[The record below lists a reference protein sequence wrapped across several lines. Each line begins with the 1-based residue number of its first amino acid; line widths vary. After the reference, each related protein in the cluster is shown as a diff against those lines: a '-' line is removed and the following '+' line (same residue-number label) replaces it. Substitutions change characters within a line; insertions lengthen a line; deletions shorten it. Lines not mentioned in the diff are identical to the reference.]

1 MIVKMMKYNIVLFS
15 EERERF
21 VERLR
26 ELGMVDIT
34 TSGWEPSEG
43 DRELVSAIESRTK
56 ALAALELFAESDDYV
71 EGSKAEFEKG
81 KAFEAYQLAQATIAA
96 AKGENAR
103 LQKLLEEWA
112 AWGDFDCATLN
123 KLSEGGVVLRYFTA
137 QKAIFTKSLP
147 TWSENLNIA
156 TINEEGGMVH
166 FVVIGNG
173 SEEIAIDAQEQ
184 KAPTMNTAEMKAQIE
199 KNEATIKAQNV
210 VISALADAR
219 ADIEAELATLKHKM
233 QDVRIEATA
242 DKAAEGLL
250 LVMEGWAE
258 KATSAQVDE
267 ALNNFPNVV
276 YIKEAPTEED
286 ETPVKLK
293 NNRFA
298 RLFEMIGGLYALPK
312 YGTLDMTPFF
322 APFYM
327 LFFAICLNDAGYGAI
342 IFLLG
347 LALALKAPKMRQAA
361 YLTMVCGG
369 ATTLFGI
376 FTGSLFGMT
385 IPELAGYE
393 KVMVDGVATFPEY
406 PLPYFD
412 FQGSFFNWALALGIF
427 QILLGMLLDIVF
439 KARYFGIT
447 TVFAKLGW
455 FIVLLAVCLAGGLQL
470 LNDAWVIPGFT
481 TSSIAFYITVGV
493 GFALMLFF
501 NNMSRKPMEYLLLYG
516 FVKNALS
523 GLWDTYNNIT
533 GLLSDVLSYIRL
545 FAIGLSGGVLAQVF
559 NSLAMGLTGLDGG
572 IEEFGVATVFQI
584 LGATV
589 ILLIGHGINLFMSAI
604 SSFVHP
610 MRLTFV
616 EFYKNAGF
624 EMTTRAFEPLT
635 KEK

>member
-15 EERERF
+15 AERERF
-21 VERLR
+21 IERLR

-34 TSGWEPSEG
+34 TSGWEPTEA

-56 ALAALELFAESDDYV
+56 ALAALEQFAAGDDYV
-71 EGSKAEFEKG
+71 AGGAKLEKG
-81 KAFEAYQLAQATIAA
+81 KVFESYLSAQSAIAA
-96 AKGENAR
+96 AKAENAR
-103 LQKLLEEWA
+103 LEKLLDEWI
-112 AWGDFDCATLN
+112 AWGEFDCSTLA
-123 KLSEGGVVLRYFTA
+123 KLAESGVVLRYFTA
-137 QKAIFTKSLP
+137 QRSTFEKSAEE
-147 TWSENLNIA
+147 WGANLNIA
-156 TINEEGGMVH
+156 VVSEDDASVR

-173 SEEIAIDAQEQ
+173 KEEIAIDAQEQ
-184 KAPTMNTAEMKAQIE
+184 KAPTKNNAELKALI
-199 KNEATIKAQNV
+199 KANEAVVAEQNA
-210 VISALADAR
+210 VISAVADAKSE
-219 ADIEAELATLKHKM
+219 IEKELAVLKCQM

-258 KATSAQVDE
+258 KETSEQVD
-267 ALNNFPNVV
+267 AVLNDYPNVV
-276 YIKEAPTEED
+276 YIKENPTEED

-342 IFLLG
+342 IFALG
-347 LALALKAPKMRQAA
+347 LVLALKAPKMRQAA

-369 ATTLFGI
+369 ATTLFGLY
-376 FTGSLFGMT
+376 TGSLFGMS
-385 IPELAGYE
+385 IPQLMGYE
-393 KVMVDGVATFPEY
+393 NMADCPVPF
-406 PLPYFD
+406 LD
-412 FQGSFFNWALALGIF
+412 FQGKFFTWALALGVF

-439 KARYFGIT
+439 KAYHFGVT

-455 FIVLLAVCLAGGLQL
+455 FIVLLSGCLAGGLQML
-470 LNDAWVIPGFT
+470 DDSWVIPGFT
-481 TSSIAFYITVGV
+481 TSSIAFYVALGV
-493 GFALMLFF
+493 GGVLMLLL
-501 NNMSRKPMEYLLLYG
+501 NN
-516 FVKNALS
+516 VKRNPILNIAS
-523 GLWDTYNNIT
+523 GAWDTYNNVT

-559 NSLAMGLTGLDGG
+559 NSLAMGLTGLDSG
-572 IEEFGVATVFQI
+572 IDEFGVGTIFQI
-584 LGATV
+584 LGAV
-589 ILLIGHGINLFMSAI
+589 AILLVGHGINLFMSAI

-624 EMTTRAFEPLT
+624 EMTTRSFEPLK
-635 KEK
+635 KE

>member
-15 EERERF
+15 AERERF
-21 VERLR
+21 IERLR

-34 TSGWEPSEG
+34 TSGWEPTEA

-56 ALAALELFAESDDYV
+56 ALAALEQFAAGDDYV
-71 EGSKAEFEKG
+71 AGGAKLEKG
-81 KAFEAYQLAQATIAA
+81 KVFESYLSAQSAIAA
-96 AKGENAR
+96 AKAENAR
-103 LQKLLEEWA
+103 LEKLLDEWI
-112 AWGDFDCATLN
+112 AWGEFDCSTLA
-123 KLSEGGVVLRYFTA
+123 KLAESGVVLRYFTA
-137 QKAIFTKSLP
+137 QRSTFEKSAEE
-147 TWSENLNIA
+147 WGANLNIA
-156 TINEEGGMVH
+156 VVSEDDASVR

-173 SEEIAIDAQEQ
+173 KEEIAIDAQEQ
-184 KAPTMNTAEMKAQIE
+184 KAPTKNNAELKALI
-199 KNEATIKAQNV
+199 KANEAVVAEQNA
-210 VISALADAR
+210 VISAVADAKSE
-219 ADIEAELATLKHKM
+219 IEKELAVLKCQM

-258 KATSAQVDE
+258 KETSEQVD
-267 ALNNFPNVV
+267 AVLNDYPNVV
-276 YIKEAPTEED
+276 YIKENPTEED

-342 IFLLG
+342 IFALG
-347 LALALKAPKMRQAA
+347 LVLALKAPKMRQAA

-369 ATTLFGI
+369 ATTLFGLY
-376 FTGSLFGMT
+376 TGSLFGMS
-385 IPELAGYE
+385 IPSLMGYE
-393 KVMVDGVATFPEY
+393 DMASCPIPF
-406 PLPYFD
+406 LD
-412 FQGSFFNWALALGIF
+412 FQGKFFTWALALGVF

-439 KARYFGIT
+439 KAYHFGVT

-455 FIVLLAVCLAGGLQL
+455 FIVLLSGCLAGGLQML
-470 LNDAWVIPGFT
+470 DDSWVIPGFT
-481 TSSIAFYITVGV
+481 TSSIAFYVALGV
-493 GFALMLFF
+493 GGVLMLLL
-501 NNMSRKPMEYLLLYG
+501 NN
-516 FVKNALS
+516 VKRNPILNIAS
-523 GLWDTYNNIT
+523 GAWDTYNNVT

-559 NSLAMGLTGLDGG
+559 NSLAMGLTGLDSG
-572 IEEFGVATVFQI
+572 IDEFGVGTIFQI
-584 LGATV
+584 LGAV
-589 ILLIGHGINLFMSAI
+589 AILLVGHGINLFMSAI

-624 EMTTRAFEPLT
+624 EMTTRSFEPLK
-635 KEK
+635 KE

>member
-15 EERERF
+15 AERERF
-21 VERLR
+21 IERLR

-34 TSGWEPSEG
+34 TSGWEPTEA
-43 DRELVSAIESRTK
+43 DRELVTAIESRTK
-56 ALAALELFAESDDYV
+56 ALAALEQFANSEDYLA
-71 EGSKAEFEKG
+71 GGARLEKG
-81 KAFEAYQLAQATIAA
+81 EVFEAYQKAQMTIAA
-96 AKGENAR
+96 AKSENAR
-103 LQKLLEEWA
+103 LQKMLDEWL
-112 AWGDFDCATLN
+112 AWGDFDCSTLA
-123 KLSEGGVVLRYFTA
+123 KLAESGVVLRYFTA
-137 QKAIFTKSLP
+137 QRATFEKN
-147 TWSENLNIA
+147 SEEWGANLNIA
-156 TINEEGGMVH
+156 VVGEDDAQVR

-184 KAPTMNTAEMKAQIE
+184 KAPTMNNSELKAQIE
-199 KNEATIKAQNV
+199 QNEATIKAQNGV
-210 VISALADAR
+210 LSAVADAR
-219 ADIEAELATLKHKM
+219 TEIEAELAALKCQM

-258 KATSAQVDE
+258 KATSEQVDA
-267 ALNNFPNVV
+267 ALNEYPNVV
-276 YIKEAPTEED
+276 YIKENPTEED

-298 RLFEMIGGLYALPK
+298 RLFELIGGLYALPK

-342 IFLLG
+342 ILLLG
-347 LALALKAPKMRQAA
+347 ILMRLLMGEKMRKMA
-361 YLTMVCGG
+361 YLTMICGG
-369 ATTLFGI
+369 ATTLFGLA
-376 FTGSLFGMT
+376 TGSLFGLS
-385 IPELAGYE
+385 IPTAL
-393 KVMVDGVATFPEY
+393 
-406 PLPYFD
+406 FD
-412 FQGSFFNWALALGIF
+412 FQAEFFSWALALGVF
-427 QILLGMLLDIVF
+427 QILFGMLLNIIF
-439 KARYFGIT
+439 KASHFGIKST
-447 TVFAKLGW
+447 FSTLGW
-455 FIVLLAVCLAGGLQL
+455 FIVLVSGCLAGGLQL
-470 LNDAWVIPGFT
+470 LNESWVIPGFT
-481 TSSIAFYITVGV
+481 TSSIAFYVAMGV
-493 GFALMLFF
+493 GLFMMLFL
-501 NNMSRKPMEYLLLYG
+501 NDLSRKPIEYILLYG
-516 FVKNALS
+516 FLKNFAS

-559 NSLAMGLTGLDGG
+559 NSLAMGLTGLDAG
-572 IEEFGVATVFQI
+572 IEQFGVGTVFQI
-584 LGATV
+584 LGATA
-589 ILLIGHGINLFMSAI
+589 ILLVGHAINLFMSTI

>member
-15 EERERF
+15 AEREHF
-21 VERLR
+21 IERLR

-34 TSGWEPSEG
+34 TSGWEPTEA
-43 DRELVSAIESRTK
+43 DRELVTAIESRTK
-56 ALAALELFAESDDYV
+56 ALAALEQFSNSEDYIAGGAKV
-71 EGSKAEFEKG
+71 EKG
-81 KAFEAYQLAQATIAA
+81 EVFEAYQSAQATIAA
-96 AKGENAR
+96 AKSENAR
-103 LQKLLEEWA
+103 LQKSLDEWL
-112 AWGDFDCATLN
+112 AWGDFDCSTLA
-123 KLSEGGVVLRYFTA
+123 KLAESGVVLRYFTA
-137 QKAIFTKSLP
+137 QRATFEKS
-147 TWSENLNIA
+147 SEEWGANLNIA
-156 TINEEGGMVH
+156 VVGEDDAQVR

-184 KAPTMNTAEMKAQIE
+184 KAPTMNNSELKALLEQ
-199 KNEATIKAQNV
+199 NEATIKAQNAV
-210 VISALADAR
+210 LSAVADAR
-219 ADIEAELATLKHKM
+219 KEIEAELAALKCQM

-258 KATSAQVDE
+258 KATSEQVDA
-267 ALNNFPNVV
+267 ALNEYPNVV
-276 YIKEAPTEED
+276 YIKENPTEED

-298 RLFEMIGGLYALPK
+298 RLFELIGGLYALPK

-342 IFLLG
+342 ILLLG
-347 LALALKAPKMRQAA
+347 ILMRFLMGEKMRKMA
-361 YLTMVCGG
+361 YLTMICGG
-369 ATTLFGI
+369 ATTLFGLA
-376 FTGSLFGMT
+376 TGSLFGLS
-385 IPELAGYE
+385 IPTAL
-393 KVMVDGVATFPEY
+393 
-406 PLPYFD
+406 FD
-412 FQGSFFNWALALGIF
+412 FQAEFFSWALALGVF
-427 QILLGMLLDIVF
+427 QILFGMLLNIIF
-439 KARYFGIT
+439 KASHFGIKST
-447 TVFAKLGW
+447 FSTLGW
-455 FIVLLAVCLAGGLQL
+455 FIVLVSGCLAGGLQL
-470 LNDAWVIPGFT
+470 LNESWVIPGFT
-481 TSSIAFYITVGV
+481 TSSIAFYVAMGV
-493 GFALMLFF
+493 GLFMMLFL
-501 NNMSRKPMEYLLLYG
+501 NDLSRKPIEYILLYG
-516 FVKNALS
+516 FLKNFAS

-559 NSLAMGLTGLDGG
+559 NSLAMGLTGLDAG
-572 IEEFGVATVFQI
+572 IEQFTVGTVFQI
-584 LGATV
+584 LGATA
-589 ILLIGHGINLFMSAI
+589 ILLVGHAINLFMSTI

>member
-15 EERERF
+15 AERERF
-21 VERLR
+21 IERLR

-34 TSGWEPSEG
+34 TSGWEPTEA

-56 ALAALELFAESDDYV
+56 ALAALEQFAAGDDYV
-71 EGSKAEFEKG
+71 ASAAKVEKG
-81 KAFEAYQLAQATIAA
+81 KVFESYLSAQAAIAA
-96 AKGENAR
+96 AKSENAR
-103 LQKLLEEWA
+103 LEKLLEEWI
-112 AWGDFDCATLN
+112 AWGEFDCSTLA
-123 KLSEGGVVLRYFTA
+123 KLAENGVVLRYFTA
-137 QKAIFTKSLP
+137 QRSTFEKNSAE
-147 TWSENLNIA
+147 WGANLNIA
-156 TINEEGGMVH
+156 VVGEDDASVR

-184 KAPTMNTAEMKAQIE
+184 KAPTMNNAELKSL
-199 KNEATIKAQNV
+199 IKANEVVVAEQNA
-210 VISALADAR
+210 VISAVADAK
-219 ADIEAELATLKHKM
+219 DEIEKELAVLKCQM

-258 KATSAQVDE
+258 KANADAVDK
-267 ALNNFPNVV
+267 ALNDYPNVV
-276 YIKEAPTEED
+276 YIKENPSEED

-342 IFLLG
+342 IFALG
-347 LALALKAPKMRQAA
+347 LALAIKSKKMRQAA

-376 FTGSLFGMT
+376 FTGSLFGTT

-393 KVMVDGVATFPEY
+393 KVVVDGVATFPEY

-447 TVFAKLGW
+447 TIFAKLGW
-455 FIVLLAVCLAGGLQL
+455 FIVLLAACLAGGLQL
-470 LNDAWVIPGFT
+470 LNENWVIPGFT
-481 TSSIAFYITVGV
+481 TSSIAFYATVGV

-501 NNMSRKPMEYLLLYG
+501 NNMSRKPIEYILLYG

-559 NSLAMGLTGLDGG
+559 NSLAMGLTGLDSG

-624 EMTTRAFEPLT
+624 EMTTRAFKPLT
-635 KEK
+635 KE

>member
-15 EERERF
+15 AERERF

-34 TSGWEPSEG
+34 TSGWEPTEA
-43 DRELVSAIESRTK
+43 DRELVIAIESRTK
-56 ALAALELFAESDDYV
+56 ALAALEQFVAGDDY
-71 EGSKAEFEKG
+71 KAGAAKIESG
-81 KAFEAYQLAQATIAA
+81 KTFEAYQSAQSAIAA
-96 AKGENAR
+96 AKSENAR
-103 LQKLLEEWA
+103 LQKSLEEWLP
-112 AWGDFDCATLN
+112 WGEFDCSTLA
-123 KLSEGGVVLRYFTA
+123 KLAESGVVLRYFTA
-137 QKAIFTKSLP
+137 QRATFEKSVAEWGE
-147 TWSENLNIA
+147 TLNIA
-156 TINEEGGMVH
+156 VVGEDDSAVR

-184 KAPTMNTAEMKAQIE
+184 KAPTMNNAELKALIE
-199 KNEATIKAQNV
+199 KNDAVVAEQNA
-210 VISALADAR
+210 VISAVADSKAE
-219 ADIEAELATLKHKM
+219 IETELAQLNSAM

-250 LVMEGWAE
+250 LVLEGWAE
-258 KATSAQVDE
+258 KETSAVVDA
-267 ALNNFPNVV
+267 ALNDYPNVV
-276 YIKEAPTEED
+276 YIKENPSEDD

-342 IFLLG
+342 IFALG
-347 LALALKAPKMRQAA
+347 LVLALKAPKMRQAA
-361 YLTMVCGG
+361 YLTMICGG
-369 ATTLFGI
+369 ATTLFGLY
-376 FTGSLFGMT
+376 TGSLFGMS
-385 IPELAGYE
+385 IPQLMGYE
-393 KVMVDGVATFPEY
+393 NMADCPIPF
-406 PLPYFD
+406 LD
-412 FQGSFFNWALALGIF
+412 FQGKFFTWALALGVF

-439 KARYFGIT
+439 KARMFGIT

-455 FIVLLAVCLAGGLQL
+455 FIVLLSGCLAGGLQM
-470 LNDAWVIPGFT
+470 LNESWVIPGFT
-481 TSSIAFYITVGV
+481 TSSIAFYVAMGV
-493 GFALMLFF
+493 GAVLMLFL
-501 NNMSRKPMEYLLLYG
+501 ND
-516 FVKNALS
+516 VKRNPIINFAS

-559 NSLAMGLTGLDGG
+559 NSLAMGLTGLDAG
-572 IEEFGVATVFQI
+572 IEQFGVGTVFQI
-584 LGATV
+584 LGATA
-589 ILLIGHGINLFMSAI
+589 ILLVGHGINLFMSAI

-635 KEK
+635 KEQ

>member
-15 EERERF
+15 AERERF
-21 VERLR
+21 IERLR

-34 TSGWEPSEG
+34 TSGWEPTEA
-43 DRELVSAIESRTK
+43 DRELVTAIESRTK
-56 ALAALELFAESDDYV
+56 ALASLEQFVAGDDYV
-71 EGSKAEFEKG
+71 AGAQSIAKS
-81 KAFEAYQLAQATIAA
+81 KAFEAYQSAQTAIAA
-96 AKGENAR
+96 AKSENSR
-103 LQKLLEEWA
+103 LVKILEERLP
-112 AWGDFDCATLN
+112 WGDFDCSTLA
-123 KLSEGGVVLRYFTA
+123 KLAESGVVLRYFTA
-137 QKAIFTKSLP
+137 QRATFEKSCEE
-147 TWSENLNIA
+147 WGANLNIA
-156 TINEEGGMVH
+156 VIREDDSTVR

-173 SEEIAIDAQEQ
+173 AEEIAIDAQEQ
-184 KAPTMNTAEMKAQIE
+184 KAPTMNCTELKAEIE
-199 KNEATIKAQNV
+199 ANEAEIKAQNA
-210 VISALADAR
+210 ILSAVADAR
-219 ADIEAELATLKHKM
+219 AEIEAELVALKSKM

-258 KATSAQVDE
+258 KDNSAQVDA
-267 ALNNFPNVV
+267 ALNDYPNVV
-276 YIKEAPTEED
+276 YVKENPTEED

-293 NNRFA
+293 TTRFA

-342 IFLLG
+342 IFALG
-347 LALALKAPKMRQAA
+347 LALRLKGGEKMRTPS
-361 YLTMVCGG
+361 YLSMICGG
-369 ATTLFGI
+369 ATTIFGLC
-376 FTGSLFGMT
+376 TGSCFGMT
-385 IPELAGYE
+385 IPTAL
-393 KVMVDGVATFPEY
+393 
-406 PLPYFD
+406 FD
-412 FQGSFFNWALALGIF
+412 FQVEFFSWSLALGVF

-439 KARYFGIT
+439 KARTFGIT

-455 FIVLLAVCLAGGLQL
+455 FIVLLSACLAGGLQM
-470 LNDAWVIPGFT
+470 LNQAWVIPGFT
-481 TSSIAFYITVGV
+481 TSSIAFYIALGIGAV
-493 GFALMLFF
+493 LMLFL
-501 NNMSRKPMEYLLLYG
+501 NN
-516 FVKNALS
+516 VKRNPLMNFAS

-559 NSLAMGLTGLDGG
+559 NSLALGLTGLEGG
-572 IEEFGVATVFQI
+572 IEQFGVGTIFQI
-584 LGATV
+584 LGATA
-589 ILLIGHGINLFMSAI
+589 ILLVGHGINLFMSAI

-635 KEK
+635 KE

>member
-15 EERERF
+15 AERERF
-21 VERLR
+21 IERLR

-34 TSGWEPSEG
+34 TSGWEPTEA
-43 DRELVSAIESRTK
+43 DRELISAIESRTK
-56 ALAALELFAESDDYV
+56 ALVALEQFAAGDDYV
-71 EGSKAEFEKG
+71 AGAKAIEAG
-81 KAFEAYQLAQATIAA
+81 KAFEAYQSAIAAIAA
-96 AKGENAR
+96 AKSESAR
-103 LQKLLEEWA
+103 LQKTLEEWLP
-112 AWGDFDCATLN
+112 WGDFDCSTLA
-123 KLSEGGVVLRYFTA
+123 KLAESGVVLRYFTA
-137 QKAIFTKSLP
+137 QRSIFDKSSAE
-147 TWSENLNIA
+147 WGENLNIA
-156 TINEEGGMVH
+156 VVSEDSGVVR

-184 KAPTMNTAEMKAQIE
+184 KAPTSSNSELKALIE
-199 KNEATIKAQNV
+199 KNDAVVAEQNA
-210 VISALADAR
+210 VISAVADAK
-219 ADIEAELATLKHKM
+219 AEIELELAHLKSAM

-242 DKAAEGLL
+242 DKAADGLL

-258 KATSAQVDE
+258 KENAEKVDA
-267 ALNNFPNVV
+267 ALNDYPNVV
-276 YIKEAPTEED
+276 YIKEEPTEED

-342 IFLLG
+342 LLFAG
-347 LALALKAPKMRQAA
+347 IMLALKGGESLRQAA

-369 ATTLFGI
+369 ATTLFGLY
-376 FTGSLFGMT
+376 TGSLFGMS
-385 IPELAGYE
+385 IPALMGYTDLAE
-393 KVMVDGVATFPEY
+393 CPIPF
-406 PLPYFD
+406 LD
-412 FQGSFFNWALALGIF
+412 FQGKFFTWSLALGVF
-427 QILLGMLLDIVF
+427 QILVGMLLDIVF

-447 TVFAKLGW
+447 TVFGKLGW
-455 FIVLLAVCLAGGLQL
+455 FIVLLSACLAGGLQML
-470 LNDAWVIPGFT
+470 DESWIIPGFT
-481 TSSIAFYITVGV
+481 TSSVAFYVAMGV
-493 GFALMLFF
+493 GALLMLVL
-501 NNMSRKPMEYLLLYG
+501 ND
-516 FVKNALS
+516 VKRNPVMNVAA

-559 NSLAMGLTGLDGG
+559 NSLAMGLTGLDAG
-572 IEEFGVATVFQI
+572 IEQFGVGTIFQI
-584 LGATV
+584 LGATA
-589 ILLIGHGINLFMSAI
+589 ILLVGHGINLFMSSI

-624 EMTTRAFEPLT
+624 EMTTRSFNPL
-635 KEK
+635 KK